1 MSRPPNCSFA
11 VAADDDRSVQRLHMA
26 DPHARSPPRPTAA
39 RVRAST
45 SWTPPSSRC
54 PPSRLQ
60 LPPRA
65 ESSICT
71 SRTSQPWRLAPG
83 TDPPRACPRWS
94 GHAASF
100 LAARTCRWIRTR
112 RTPYGPRRTDTTI
125 AFNITRIILWTRR
138 DASSLAWSRHWR
150 RTATHWRL
158 SAGWISYWR
167 THSSNCARRRPAQ
180 FALALCVRCSNGTCS
195 HTSVIIACPAQFE
208 THIKHGQNVTCQGGR
223 GPSRSTRHS
232 GASSSSNLLR
242 CQISRLSPRWRDRFR
257 SSPGIVLVGVEAQ
270 SSTGCYRYGGSVSP
284 RPAYGTTGY
293 LARSSCVCLQCK
305 STIYSSACA
314 DKSFLYRCSGRS

>member
-1 MSRPPNCSFA
+1 MRRPPNCSFA
-11 VAADDDRSVQRLHMA
+11 VAADDYRSVQRLHMA

-60 LPPRA
+60 LSPRT
-65 ESSICT
+65 ESPICT
-71 SRTSQPWRLAPG
+71 SRPSEPWRLARG
-83 TDPPRACPRWS
+83 TDPPRARPRWS

-100 LAARTCRWIRTR
+100 LAARTCRRIRT
-112 RTPYGPRRTDTTI
+112 RTPYGPRWTDTTI
-125 AFNITRIILWTRR
+125 TFNITRVILWTRR
-138 DASSLAWSRHWR
+138 DASALARSGHR
-150 RTATHWRL
+150 RRPATHWRL
-158 SAGWISYWR
+158 SPGWISHGR
-167 THSSNCARRRPAQ
+167 TNSGICARRRPAQ
-180 FALALCVRCSNGTCS
+180 FALALCVRCPDGICT

-208 THIKHGQNVTCQGGR
+208 THIKHGQDVTCQGGR
-223 GPSRSTRHS
+223 GSSRSTRHA
-232 GASSSSNLLR
+232 GTSSSVNLLR
-242 CQISRLSPRWRDRFR
+242 CQTSHLSPRRRDRFR
-257 SSPGIVLVGVEAQ
+257 RSPGIVLVGHEAQ
-270 SSTGCYRYGGSVSP
+270 CSTGCYRYGGSVSP